1 MKVGDLVRNI
11 YTDEIYVITSV
22 KRGNYI
28 EVSSEWLVPKEHL
41 EVLSESR

>member
-1 MKVGDLVRNI
+1 MSVGDLVRNI
-11 YTDEIYVITSV
+11 NTEEIYVITST

-28 EVSSEWLVPKEHL
+28 EVSGEWLVPKEHL